1 MKGLHNRA
9 DPEGNA
15 TQCFAIS
22 AVQLLLAV
30 SRFRFALVRLWK
42 SKEAL
47 ALCSNVTRTLAKLAS
62 ALSVG
67 KNQHSAF
74 GEFMNA
80 ACYSA
85 ATQLSAHL
93 SAGQND
99 CGEFLMHLLDHLA
112 TEPGFDAIIAGNPFD
127 ASTRIRLASVFY
139 CGACDHEWEESRAV
153 NDPRYDRCVS
163 VSAAQ
168 FRSDSFIEAIDTIT
182 GQYEVPDKRCPRVR
196 CQFKGTA
203 NTHAKFLL
211 SPDILVLQISRWSKG
226 KKATKPLALPV
237 STRIEAL
244 SSNYALVAAAMH
256 HGTSVRSG
264 HWTAVVSRG
273 SNWFHAD
280 DASISRCQL
289 SAELARDKFRRN
301 IVVAVFAK
309 QSAEGAH
316 AQPHSDAE
324 ELENDDEF
332 VDY

>member
-182 GQYEVPDKRCPRVR
+182 VSMRSQTSGVRVCDVSSRARPTLTRNFSCRPTSWCCKSADGARAKRRRSPWRCPFR
-196 CQFKGTA
+196 
-203 NTHAKFLL
+203 L
-211 SPDILVLQISRWSKG
+211 
-226 KKATKPLALPV
+226 
-237 STRIEAL
+237 
-244 SSNYALVAAAMH
+244 
-256 HGTSVRSG
+256 
-264 HWTAVVSRG
+264 VSRLCRP
-273 SNWFHAD
+273 
-280 DASISRCQL
+280 ITR
-289 SAELARDKFRRN
+289 
-301 IVVAVFAK
+301 
-309 QSAEGAH
+309 
-316 AQPHSDAE
+316 
-324 ELENDDEF
+324 
-332 VDY
+332 